1 VAAQTKTLA
10 PFANLT
16 CRQKGVAEGSES
28 VDAGCRATK
37 RRSSAQMSR
46 GFACKRPEPAVP
58 FREDA
63 YRSAPRL
70 HTRGTWACRPVFWL

>member
-28 VDAGCRATK
+28 VDAGCRAGRT
-37 RRSSAQMSR
+37 RNL
-46 GFACKRPEPAVP
+46 E
-58 FREDA
+58 RE
-63 YRSAPRL
+63 
-70 HTRGTWACRPVFWL
+70 